1 MEKTFTLC
9 DLQHYL
15 QEVAILERR
24 TTTKVQRT
32 HSPSELT
39 IQNLLR
45 YSSALNILKTSTVG
59 NIYQLTN

>member
-1 MEKTFTLC
+1 MEKTFTLL

-15 QEVAILERR
+15 QEIDFLEG
-24 TTTKVQRT
+24 KVSAKMRHADGPNQ
-32 HSPSELT
+32 ST

-59 NIYQLTN
+59 NVYQLTN

>member
-1 MEKTFTLC
+1 MEKTFTLL

-15 QEVAILERR
+15 QEISFTESKSSFKMRR
-24 TTTKVQRT
+24 ADG
-32 HSPSELT
+32 PSKTT

-45 YSSALNILKTSTVG
+45 YSNALNILKTSTVG

>member
-15 QEVAILERR
+15 REINFMEMS
-24 TTTKVQRT
+24 TSGKM
-32 HSPSELT
+32 SGKDGPSQLT

-45 YSSALNILKTSTVG
+45 YSSALNILKTSAVG
-59 NIYQLTN
+59 KIYQLTN